1 MKKSIILFGLLLVFH
16 YFSYCQDYVVKNGTY
31 LKENPDIHGTNITYI
46 PKGTKVKKEIS
57 SDYPYIRLT
66 YKGDIGYV
74 SLYDLLS
81 EQVKTTQTKTV
92 IEKIDTPS
100 LLFKENPKHLIIKK
114 ETEKVYEKRWW
125 NIKWS
130 YYLLGLVV
138 PVFFMLLAL
147 LNKKKKE
154 KLQKIRNGALKDFY
168 NSIIHDITSANMQFN
183 KYLDHGTGYFSNYT
197 IKNWLKQNANLYFK
211 IIENP
216 ISKEILNNAHL
227 DEINTFTNFY
237 INAEE
242 IRTNNNLN
250 FIDNELLNYKLFF
263 DDIEGR
269 NLDKQQRKAIISDD
283 DNNLIIA
290 GAGSGKTTTIV
301 GKINYIIE
309 RYKIKP
315 EDILLISFTNKS
327 AQDIQNRIQIEGLE
341 AKTFHKFGKEVIRKV
356 ENIEPRIYSQDIDN
370 IRKTNT
376 LNEQLRIFHNELEND
391 PKYLANVISFF
402 KNYLKPIKSKFD
414 FNSQGEY
421 FQYMNDNNLKTYKLK
436 ISKKTTLLREVVKS
450 AEECQIA
457 NFFVF
462 NSIDYEYEKEYE
474 YDKDPGNNKV
484 RYRPDFSIFH
494 GDKRIYLEHF
504 GINRNNKVP
513 DWFKKSP
520 NLDPSQEYLKG
531 IEWKIATHKKYKT
544 TLLQSFSY
552 EMQEGILFKNIEM
565 NLKKEG
571 IFLQPK
577 TDKEILEIIK
587 NSAPDEIDSFVN
599 LFSTFITLLKSNNYT
614 IKELIEKN
622 KKESNLFQRER
633 NNLFLNIIQ
642 PIYEKYINFLFS
654 NNEIDFSDMINKASN
669 YIESK
674 KIIINY
680 KYIIIDEF
688 QDISIGR
695 YKLIKAIKT
704 NKPSCKL
711 FCVGDDWQSIYR
723 FTGSDISL
731 FKNYEDYFG
740 FTIKSKIET
749 TYRFHNPLIKL
760 SSEFILKNK
769 NQNEKNLKS
778 ISSNKKTEYEVIYSE
793 DDDNTFSVKRIFE
806 QIIENDSSANIYILG
821 RFSHALNSIKNK
833 EKIFSIN
840 SKSKNLSYQH
850 LTAPFMTIH
859 SAKGLE
865 ADYII
870 ILNCNSGKYGF
881 PSEIADDPVLKLV
894 LSNADSFENGEERRL
909 FYVAMT
915 RAKKKVYFIVNKR
928 SPSKFISEIT
938 NNNQEIRKCKKC
950 VTSIMVLRATATN
963 SFYGCINFPYGC
975 TYIENV

>member
-57 SDYPYIRLT
+57 SDPPYIRLT

-81 EQVKTTQTKTV
+81 EQAKTTQTKTV
-92 IEKIDTPS
+92 KEKIDTPS
-100 LLFKENPKHLIIKK
+100 LPFKENPKHLITKK

-216 ISKEILNNAHL
+216 ISKEILNNAHI

-242 IRTNNNLN
+242 IRTKNNLN

-327 AQDIQNRIQIEGLE
+327 AQDLQNRIQIEGLE

-414 FNSQGEY
+414 FNS
-421 FQYMNDNNLKTYKLK
+421 
-436 ISKKTTLLREVVKS
+436 
-450 AEECQIA
+450 
-457 NFFVF
+457 
-462 NSIDYEYEKEYE
+462 
-474 YDKDPGNNKV
+474 
-484 RYRPDFSIFH
+484 
-494 GDKRIYLEHF
+494 
-504 GINRNNKVP
+504 
-513 DWFKKSP
+513 
-520 NLDPSQEYLKG
+520 
-531 IEWKIATHKKYKT
+531 
-544 TLLQSFSY
+544 
-552 EMQEGILFKNIEM
+552 
-565 NLKKEG
+565 
-571 IFLQPK
+571 
-577 TDKEILEIIK
+577 
-587 NSAPDEIDSFVN
+587 
-599 LFSTFITLLKSNNYT
+599 
-614 IKELIEKN
+614 
-622 KKESNLFQRER
+622 
-633 NNLFLNIIQ
+633 
-642 PIYEKYINFLFS
+642 
-654 NNEIDFSDMINKASN
+654 
-669 YIESK
+669 
-674 KIIINY
+674 
-680 KYIIIDEF
+680 
-688 QDISIGR
+688 
-695 YKLIKAIKT
+695 
-704 NKPSCKL
+704 
-711 FCVGDDWQSIYR
+711 
-723 FTGSDISL
+723 
-731 FKNYEDYFG
+731 
-740 FTIKSKIET
+740 
-749 TYRFHNPLIKL
+749 
-760 SSEFILKNK
+760 
-769 NQNEKNLKS
+769 
-778 ISSNKKTEYEVIYSE
+778 
-793 DDDNTFSVKRIFE
+793 
-806 QIIENDSSANIYILG
+806 
-821 RFSHALNSIKNK
+821 
-833 EKIFSIN
+833 
-840 SKSKNLSYQH
+840 
-850 LTAPFMTIH
+850 
-859 SAKGLE
+859 
-865 ADYII
+865 
-870 ILNCNSGKYGF
+870 
-881 PSEIADDPVLKLV
+881 
-894 LSNADSFENGEERRL
+894 
-909 FYVAMT
+909 
-915 RAKKKVYFIVNKR
+915 
-928 SPSKFISEIT
+928 
-938 NNNQEIRKCKKC
+938 
-950 VTSIMVLRATATN
+950 
-963 SFYGCINFPYGC
+963 
-975 TYIENV
+975 